1 MCYYK
6 INKKKPVYMVNKI
19 LTVVIFLISCWDTKP
34 SIDIAAP
41 EMHKLN
47 ATVVSQVIYRFV
59 EPNILYIKS

>member
-1 MCYYK
+1 
-6 INKKKPVYMVNKI
+6 MVNKI